1 MQATLK
7 GVNQLTLL
15 WFVNRLVVEMLF
27 GCVNLLCVQRV
38 LLINHVVVISYCDDY
53 IRNLGSLSFYG
64 LYILYNFAVCL

>member
-27 GCVNLLCVQRV
+27 GCVNLLCVQGAT
-38 LLINHVVVISYCDDY
+38 H
-53 IRNLGSLSFYG
+53 
-64 LYILYNFAVCL
+64 